1 MTPTAHLLANKR
13 LIVTCGAG
21 GVGKT
26 TVSAAMALASA
37 QAGRRVLVVT
47 IDPSKRLA
55 ETLGV
60 RPDLPAPVQ
69 LDAARLEALGVRP
82 PGCLSAWM
90 LDPQRVSD
98 DVVMRFS
105 DSPDDARNLLAN
117 GIYRNLSRMVAG
129 MQEYTAVE
137 ALHGFVNDDAYDL
150 IILDTPP
157 SRNALRFLDAPDR
170 VGGFLDRRI
179 FNLFVP
185 GEAGMIRRAA
195 NKLLTR
201 VLDAALGKATR
212 EELQAFLALFGAL
225 LAHLNRNQSQMREFL
240 KTDAVGFVMVTSPAR
255 AALDEVFAF
264 EHRARAILELPVA
277 GFILNSSFAT
287 RAGWTLPDPAAAP
300 AALRAAVESLLPAA
314 RAEQRQAQAHR
325 ALADELTERITGGFT
340 WALPRLTTDASDLA
354 ALVQLADALTGDPA

>member
-1 MTPTAHLLANKR
+1 MTPVAELLAQKR

-26 TVSAAMALASA
+26 TVSAALALGAARS
-37 QAGRRVLVVT
+37 GRRVLVVT

-60 RPDLPAPVQ
+60 RPDLPAPVE
-69 LDAARLEALGVRP
+69 LDAARLAALGVEP
-82 PGCLSAWM
+82 PGSLSAWM
-90 LDPQRVSD
+90 LDPKRVSD
-98 DVVMRFS
+98 RVVQRFS
-105 DSPDDARNLLAN
+105 QSEDDARNLLSN
-117 GIYRNLSRMVAG
+117 GIYTNLSRMVAG

-137 ALHGFVNDDAYDL
+137 ALHDFITDDTYDL

-201 VLDAALGKATR
+201 VLDAALGRPTR
-212 EELQAFLALFGAL
+212 EELQSFLALFGAL
-225 LAHLNRNQSQMREFL
+225 LAHLNRNQAEVRSFL
-240 KTDAVGFVMVTSPAR
+240 KTDAVGFLMVTSPAR

-264 EHRARAILELPVA
+264 EDRAREVLQLPVA
-277 GFILNSSFAT
+277 GFILNSSYAT
-287 RAGWTLPDPAAAP
+287 RAGWRLPTVEAAP
-300 AALRAAVESLLPAA
+300 APLQSAVARLLPAA
-314 RAEQRQAQAHR
+314 RAEQAQAQAH
-325 ALADELTERITGGFT
+325 AELAQTLADRIRGGFA
-340 WALPRLTTDASDLA
+340 WALPRLTADASDLA
-354 ALVQLADALTGDPA
+354 ALVQLADALIGDTP